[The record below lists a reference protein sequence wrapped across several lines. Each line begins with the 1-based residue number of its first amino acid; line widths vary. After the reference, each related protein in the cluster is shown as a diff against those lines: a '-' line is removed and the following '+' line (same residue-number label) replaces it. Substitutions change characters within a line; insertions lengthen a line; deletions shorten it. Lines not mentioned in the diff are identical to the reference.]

1 MKPMQKTLSS
11 ILALGLA
18 SSVLAADHVDSP
30 AVAGTP
36 NLDIAD
42 VYVFEGASAS
52 QTVFIMTVSG
62 FTAPGNPLNVA
73 DGALYQFKIDSNGDN
88 VEDFV
93 IQVTPSGA
101 NYSVSDVLAVGSI
114 AGYTTGTSSNTVGAT
129 SATAVLGTP
138 TGSSGDIVDASIA
151 LADDPFFFDFGAF
164 TTVEASVY
172 NVDFDEADGTVDG
185 TISGTDSFAGS
196 NVTAIVVEVN
206 DSALPA
212 GQFGVWATSATD
224 GGGGN
229 FDQFDRMGKPAL
241 NTVFYKPAGY
251 VGLFGAPDG
260 DTFNSSAP
268 STDGGNAS
276 TKMTSILTALSD
288 GTTGSFHANNVTH
301 SAQPFPPATLTSV
314 LLPDVIQY
322 NPTLAGSSYLGIELG
337 AGNSGGRA
345 LADDVI
351 DLSLFAVLGTAPTNF
366 ASDGVGAN
374 DKAFSGSFPYLAA
387 DTPLSVEL
395 TSFNGNYSNGKVT
408 LNWSTS
414 SENKNL
420 GFNIYRT
427 KNNEIPNLDTPT
439 FSYEKF
445 AELRSQN
452 PNSASEQFYNF
463 TFKTDDSYYYWIA
476 DVEEGNIVTLFEE
489 NILVKV
495 EHEEGPITR
504 SYRLNQNFPNPFNPS
519 TTIQFSIARTA
530 PVNIQVF
537 NFKGQLVKTLVN
549 NVDYEEAQLHEVAW
563 DGTDNQG
570 NLVSS
575 GTYLYQIKSLGYSEI
590 KKATFIK

>member
-1 MKPMQKTLSS
+1 MIKTLTS

-30 AVAGTP
+30 AIAGTP

-42 VYVFEGASAS
+42 VYVFEGANAS
-52 QTVFIMTVSG
+52 QTVFVMTVSG
-62 FTAPGNPLNVA
+62 FTAPGDPLNVA
-73 DGALYQFKIDSNGDN
+73 NGALYQFKIDSNSDS

-93 IQVTPSGA
+93 IQITPSGA
-101 NYSVSDVLAVGSI
+101 NYSVSNVLAVGSI
-114 AGYTTGTSSNTVGAT
+114 AGYTTGASSNTVGAT
-129 SATAVLGTP
+129 SVTAALGTP
-138 TGSSGDIVDASIA
+138 TGSNGDIVDASIA

-164 TTVEASVY
+164 TTVENSVY

-185 TISGTDSFAGS
+185 TISGTDSFAGT

-206 DSALPA
+206 DSALPT
-212 GQFGVWATSATD
+212 GLFGVWATTSTD
-224 GGGGN
+224 VGGGN

-260 DTFNSSAP
+260 DTYNSSAP
-268 STDGGNAS
+268 NTDGGNAS
-276 TKMTSILTALSD
+276 TKMTAILTALSD
-288 GTTGSFHANNVTH
+288 GTTGTFHPNNVTH
-301 SAQPFPPATLTSV
+301 SAQPFAPATLTSV

-322 NPTLAGSSYLGIELG
+322 NATTNQSITQGNYLGIEL
-337 AGNSGGRA
+337 AGNAGGRA
-345 LADDVI
+345 LTDDVI
-351 DLSLFAVLGTAPTNF
+351 DLSLFAVLGTAPANF
-366 ASDGVGAN
+366 DSDGVGAN
-374 DKAFSGSFPYLAA
+374 DKAFSESFPYLAA

-395 TSFNGNYSNGKVT
+395 TSFNGNYSNGKVS
-408 LNWSTS
+408 LSWSTS

-427 KNNEIPNLDTPT
+427 RTNEIPNLDTPT
-439 FSYEKF
+439 FSYEEYT
-445 AELRSQN
+445 ELRSKN
-452 PNSASEQFYNF
+452 SNSASEQFYSF

-495 EHEEGPITR
+495 QHEEGPITR

-530 PVNIQVF
+530 PVNIQIF

-549 NVDYEEAQLHEVAW
+549 NVDYEEAQLHEVSW
-563 DGTDNQG
+563 DGTDSQG